1 MAYNPSGKA
10 PGLEWW
16 DKLTGD
22 QWDPAANPPAV
33 EEEEG
38 PTPEERIDEVATAT
52 DELQASGEENYEGEV
67 TVQEENLDRARLQE
81 TDQRTTQVKAGLEFD
96 MSDYAA
102 QTGLEDT
109 QAQIKLDRTNAD
121 ALPGDVK
128 AEFAEQEV
136 KLDAVM
142 DSSRTGLSGQREE
155 ALSNVM
161 EGRAGAMDAAVSS
174 IHGATR
180 QQIAD
185 IDAQVQQGILSPS
198 QATAMKAKIKMGAS
212 MQLSAAVGQTA
223 HLFTKTQADVG
234 TAFGNMFTSMENQFA
249 STKGS
254 FGETAAGAFGEANA
268 AKAGINAELTKVGAT
283 AAADRDAILSANAA
297 ARGAFVNAGAQNNLA
312 MMEYTQDTHI
322 SDYGYAMNDLT
333 ARTDLAR
340 MYIQSDE
347 FKKEL
352 GILLEGLDQAE
363 RDNFINL
370 FGEVLGI
377 ALGG

>member
-16 DKLTGD
+16 DKVTGD
-22 QWDPAANPPAV
+22 QWDPAARDPAP
-33 EEEEG
+33 EDEEG
-38 PTPEERIDEVATAT
+38 PTPEDRIDEVAVAT
-52 DELQASGEENYEGEV
+52 DELETSGEENFEGEE

-81 TDQRTTQVKAGLEFD
+81 TDQRTTQVKAGLKFD
-96 MSDYAA
+96 ISDYAA
-102 QTGLEDT
+102 QEGLENT
-109 QAQIKLDRTNAD
+109 EKQIVLDRDKAD
-121 ALPGDVK
+121 DLPGDVK

-142 DSSRTGLSGQREE
+142 DSARTGLSGQRED
-155 ALSNVM
+155 ALSKVM
-161 EGRAGAMDAAVSS
+161 DGRAGAMDAAVSS

-180 QQIAD
+180 QQMSD

-254 FGETAAGAFGEANA
+254 FGEAAAGAFGRANV
-268 AKAGINAELTKVGAT
+268 AKAGINAELTKIGAT
-283 AAADRDAILSANAA
+283 ATADRNAILSANAA
-297 ARGAFVNAGAQNNLA
+297 ARGAFVNSGAQNNLA

-347 FKKEL
+347 FKQQM
-352 GILLEGLDQAE
+352 GILMENMEQVE
-363 RDNFINL
+363 RDNFINMM
-370 FGEVLGI
+370 GTVLGVV
-377 ALGG
+377 LG

>member
-16 DKLTGD
+16 DKVTGD
-22 QWDPAANPPAV
+22 QWDPAARDPAP
-33 EEEEG
+33 EDEEG
-38 PTPEERIDEVATAT
+38 PTPEDRIDEVAVAT
-52 DELQASGEENYEGEV
+52 DELETSGEENFEGEE

-81 TDQRTTQVKAGLEFD
+81 TDQRTTQVKAGLKFD
-96 MSDYAA
+96 ISDYAA
-102 QTGLEDT
+102 QEGLENT
-109 QAQIKLDRTNAD
+109 EKQIVLDRDKAD
-121 ALPGDVK
+121 DLPGDVK

-142 DSSRTGLSGQREE
+142 DSARTGLSGQRED
-155 ALSNVM
+155 ALSKVM
-161 EGRAGAMDAAVSS
+161 DGRAGAMDAAVSS

-180 QQIAD
+180 QQMSD

-254 FGETAAGAFGEANA
+254 FGEAAAGAFGQANV
-268 AKAGINAELTKVGAT
+268 AKAGINAELTKIGAT
-283 AAADRDAILSANAA
+283 ATADRNAILSANAA
-297 ARGAFVNAGAQNNLA
+297 ARGAFVNSGAQNNLA

-347 FKKEL
+347 FKQQM
-352 GILLEGLDQAE
+352 GILMENMEQVE
-363 RDNFINL
+363 RDNFINMM
-370 FGEVLGI
+370 GTVLGVV
-377 ALGG
+377 LG

>member
-22 QWDPAANPPAV
+22 KWDPDARDPAP
-33 EEEEG
+33 EDEEG
-38 PTPEERIDEVATAT
+38 PTPEERIDEVADYT
-52 DELQASGEENYEGEV
+52 DRLEESGEENLEGEEI
-67 TVQEENLDRARLQE
+67 VQKENLDRARLLE
-81 TDQRTTQVKAGLEFD
+81 TDQRTTQVKAGLKFD
-96 MSDYAA
+96 ISDYAA

-109 QAQIKLDRTNAD
+109 QDQIQLDRDKAD
-121 ALPGDVK
+121 DLPGDIK
-128 AEFAEQEV
+128 DEFAEHEV

-142 DSSRTGLSGQREE
+142 GAARTGLSGQREE

-234 TAFGNMFTSMENQFA
+234 TAFGNMYTSMENQFA

-254 FGETAAGAFGEANA
+254 FGEAAAGAFGQASA
-268 AKAGINAELTKVGAT
+268 AMAGINAELTKIGAT
-283 AAADRDAILSANAA
+283 AVADRDAILSANAA

-312 MMEYTQDTHI
+312 MMEYTQDTHV
-322 SDYGYAMNDLT
+322 SDYGYTMNDLT

-347 FKKEL
+347 FKQQM
-352 GILLEGLDQAE
+352 GILLENMEQVE
-363 RDNFINL
+363 RDNFINMI
-370 FGEVLGI
+370 GTVLGI
-377 ALGG
+377 VIG